1 MPFNLLTAATYA
13 DMEGGIDSLI
23 SSFSTIFTAS
33 WNMISGNWFL
43 LACIGVP
50 FIGGILFS
58 VVSFFRNR

>member
-1 MPFNLLTAATYA
+1 MNFLSVQVMA

-23 SSFSTIFTAS
+23 TSFSTIFTAA

-50 FIGGILFS
+50 FISGILFS

>member
-1 MPFNLLTAATYA
+1 MPYFLTAATYA

-23 SSFSTIFTAS
+23 TTFSTIFNAS

-50 FIGGILFS
+50 FISGILFA
-58 VVSFFRNR
+58 VVGFFRNR

>member
-1 MPFNLLTAATYA
+1 MNILSVQVMA

-23 SSFSTIFTAS
+23 MSFSTIFNAA
-33 WNMISGNWFL
+33 WNMVSGNWFL

-50 FIGGILFS
+50 FISGILFS